1 MALAGLWIS
10 APYHKMQ
17 TVSIRTREYHTVS
30 LPVQLSAMN
39 ATDYIS
45 KDKPGTKN
53 LLPSKP
59 RRNGQKDKEKPT
71 PPKTERQE
79 QFQRAKSKSFP
90 SAKVQKAP
98 KSCCKGDKES
108 SPFRKSVHFADSFGL
123 PLTMEISYC
132 KEQEIE
138 IRSSSSEVHPSE
150 LRSKPEGFSLKC
162 KSIEVS
168 TPESVKRTQLEAP
181 RRTQLEMPKRAQPE
195 LVFMFTQ
202 PSSESDFFTRVQKNN
217 VCLEN
222 VKRDGPCI
230 QGYVR
235 VTNIAYHKKVQ
246 VRWTTD
252 AWHRHQD
259 TECTYSHTLQD
270 SNTDCFTFKLPISGE
285 QLELALLYTVN
296 GQTYWDNNGDRNY
309 KVAIK
314 R

>member
-1 MALAGLWIS
+1 MALADLLVS

-17 TVSIRTREYHTVS
+17 TVSVRSVTRELHTVS
-30 LPVQLSAMN
+30 LPVEFGAIKANGTNYMSREKA
-39 ATDYIS
+39 
-45 KDKPGTKN
+45 GTKN
-53 LLPSKP
+53 LLPT
-59 RRNGQKDKEKPT
+59 RRNGQKDREKEKPA

-79 QFQRAKSKSFP
+79 QFQRSKSKSFP
-90 SAKVQKAP
+90 SARVQKAP

-123 PLTMEISYC
+123 PLTMEISYY

-138 IRSSSSEVHPSE
+138 FRSSYEVHPAE
-150 LRSKPEGFSLKC
+150 WRSKPEGFGLKC
-162 KSIEVS
+162 KSIEVT
-168 TPESVKRTQLEAP
+168 TPESAKRTQP
-181 RRTQLEMPKRAQPE
+181 RAQPE
-195 LVFMFTQ
+195 VPKRTQPELLFMFTQ
-202 PSSESDFFTRVQKNN
+202 PSSESDFFTRVQQNN

-222 VKRDGPCI
+222 MKRDGPCI

-259 TECTYSHTLQD
+259 TECTYSHTLQN

-296 GQTYWDNNGDRNY
+296 GQTFWDNNGGRNY

>member
-1 MALAGLWIS
+1 MALAGPLVS

-17 TVSIRTREYHTVS
+17 SVSIRSVTREFHTMS
-30 LPVQLSAMN
+30 LPVELHAMN
-39 ATDYIS
+39 ANGTNYMS
-45 KDKPGTKN
+45 RDKAVAKN
-53 LLPSKP
+53 LLPT
-59 RRNGQKDKEKPT
+59 RRNGQKGKDKEKPA

-79 QFQRAKSKSFP
+79 QFQRSKSKSFP
-90 SAKVQKAP
+90 SARVQKAP

-123 PLTMEISYC
+123 PLTMEISYY

-138 IRSSSSEVHPSE
+138 FLSSYEVHPVE
-150 LRSKPEGFSLKC
+150 WRSKPEGFGLRCKS

-168 TPESVKRTQLEAP
+168 TPESTKRTQPEAP
-181 RRTQLEMPKRAQPE
+181 KRTQPE
-195 LVFMFTQ
+195 LLFMFTQ
-202 PSSESDFFTRVQKNN
+202 PSSESDFFTRVQQNN

-222 VKRDGPCI
+222 MKRDGPCI

-259 TECTYSHTLQD
+259 IECTYSHTLQN

-285 QLELALLYTVN
+285 QMELALLYTVN
-296 GQTYWDNNGDRNY
+296 GQTFWDNNGGRNY

>member
-1 MALAGLWIS
+1 MALADLWIHS

-17 TVSIRTREYHTVS
+17 TVSVMSVREIRAVG
-30 LPVQLSAMN
+30 LPVEKRSGN
-39 ATDYIS
+39 SINGRTDSSYVS
-45 KDKPGTKN
+45 KDSTATKN
-53 LLPSKP
+53 LLPS
-59 RRNGQKDKEKPT
+59 RRNGQKDKEKDVPK
-71 PPKTERQE
+71 KTERQE
-79 QFQRAKSKSFP
+79 VFQRSKSKSFP
-90 SAKVQKAP
+90 SAIIQKTP
-98 KSCCKGDKES
+98 KSCCKTNKHS
-108 SPFRKSVHFADSFGL
+108 SPFRKTVHFADSFGL
-123 PLTMEISYC
+123 PLAMEISYYR
-132 KEQEIE
+132 EQEIE
-138 IRSSSSEVHPSE
+138 LFSSFEAQTAE
-150 LRSKPEGFSLKC
+150 WRSKPEGFGLKY
-162 KSIEVS
+162 KSIEVA
-168 TPESVKRTQLEAP
+168 TPEPPKRTQPEAP
-181 RRTQLEMPKRAQPE
+181 KRTQPE
-195 LVFMFTQ
+195 VVFMFIQ
-202 PSSESDFFTRVQKNN
+202 PSSESDFFTRVEKNN

-222 VKRDGPCI
+222 MKRDGPCI

-296 GQTYWDNNGDRNY
+296 GQVYWDNNGSRNY